1 MNILAFLVFALST
14 IVTLSVDIYLP
25 AIPVIKEYFASGEQI
40 TQMSFGLGFLACSV
54 GGLIFG
60 PLSDRIGRRPVI
72 IATAGLTALGCFLC
86 AYSTSIYMFNFARF
100 IQCIGV
106 GANWVLVYAILAES
120 YDESKSAIMVSYMG
134 TLHTATYIIAP
145 ILGGKITS
153 CFGWEWCF
161 LFVAFLLV
169 PLLFIIIKFFPE
181 TIRDKSHHSLLQT
194 YTQFIDMIKN
204 PYFMTLG
211 LVLSLTI
218 GALLVP
224 FSSLP
229 EIFKRFGI
237 YESSFGLFL
246 GVIPVAETLTTFL
259 TRPLLRNYGLDFVL
273 KSGLVTSLI
282 GGIAFF
288 LVILFVPG
296 NPYAI
301 MASLAL
307 FSMSLP
313 MMFPPVI
320 AKCLQVFPD
329 RKGTASA
336 LLSSFRYLIIGLCAI
351 LGSGVY
357 DGTLLPASI
366 CMMFISALAVMMWK
380 ISVNKAPSYV

>member
-1 MNILAFLVFALST
+1 MNILPFLVFALST

-25 AIPVIKEYFASGEQI
+25 AIPVIKEYFSSGEHV
-40 TQMSFGLGFLACSV
+40 TQMSFGLGFLACSI

-72 IATAGLTALGCFLC
+72 IATAGLTTLGCLLC

-120 YDESKSAIMVSYMG
+120 YDESKSAMMVSYMG

-145 ILGGKITS
+145 ILGGQITS
-153 CFGWEWCF
+153 YFGWKWCF
-161 LFVAFLLV
+161 LFVASLLG
-169 PLLFIIIKFFPE
+169 PLTLVVIRFFPE
-181 TIRDKSHHSLLQT
+181 TMRDENHHSLVKT
-194 YTQFIDMIKN
+194 YTQFIHMIKN

-229 EIFKRFGI
+229 EIFKKFGI

-246 GVIPVAETLTTFL
+246 GTIPVAETLTTFL
-259 TRPLLRNYGLDFVL
+259 TRPLLRKYGLDFVL
-273 KSGLVTSLI
+273 KAGLITSLL
-282 GGIAFF
+282 GGISFF
-288 LVILFVPG
+288 LVILLVP

-320 AKCLQVFPD
+320 AKCLKVFPNQ
-329 RKGTASA
+329 KGTASA
-336 LLSSFRYLIIGLCAI
+336 LLSSFRYLVIGLCAI

-357 DGTLLPASI
+357 NGTLLPSAI

-380 ISVNKAPSYV
+380 TSISKAPVHV